1 MRLARTITVASAML
15 LSIAWAVSPAT
26 ALPFGT
32 FNYQQAAGFIDGSET
47 PGPDQILFDN
57 SLGAAGA
64 ANAYA
69 DIGWGN
75 FQTCAAPPCAI
86 SPNQS
91 ALLLDSISGTIAV
104 GETKIITTLTHR
116 NIDIDEPFLAS
127 VDITSILRL
136 FIPPDSA
143 FPDPA
148 VLTDVNTIPITFN
161 ETDNHPVGG
170 LAGCDPTI
178 QQSLTPCDDYF
189 EFPLGGFASI
199 TFQADTDGNGIPE
212 TYTLTFDIQPLGT
225 IIPIDTDG
233 DGIFDTG
240 RIITEEGSTNTID
253 IVMTLQLV
261 PTPVPATL
269 LLLGLG
275 LLGAG
280 VVGRL
285 RKS

>member
-1 MRLARTITVASAML
+1 ML
-15 LSIAWAVSPAT
+15 LSIAWAVSPVT
-26 ALPFGT
+26 AGTFGT

-75 FQTCAAPPCAI
+75 FQTCAAPPCPI
-86 SPNQS
+86 SANQS
-91 ALLLDSISGTIAV
+91 ALFLESISGTIAV

-136 FIPPDSA
+136 FTTDFSA
-143 FPDPA
+143 FPDPT
-148 VLTDVNTIPITFN
+148 VLTDINNIPITFN
-161 ETDNHPVGG
+161 ETDNHPDGG

-178 QQSLTPCDDYF
+178 QQSATPCDDYF

-199 TFQADTDGNGIPE
+199 AFSADSDGDGIFE
-212 TYTLTFDIQPLGT
+212 NYILTFDIQPLGT

-280 VVGRL
+280 VAGRL